1 MFRIINNNSLS
12 RWRNWDLGKL
22 AELTQAH
29 LAFTGRAQLFG
40 WCPKRLAFSGEA
52 TLRTTKLCSPQN
64 NMAYVIM
71 LDLYFNPV
79 RVVLL
84 SSSHRP
90 KTQGSERS
98 TDMSEELMEMEG
110 SLLTP
115 ASSAKRPSQSVP
127 VSQLELQIPP
137 LHFPL
142 HGYRRV

>member
-1 MFRIINNNSLS
+1 
-12 RWRNWDLGKL
+12 
-22 AELTQAH
+22 
-29 LAFTGRAQLFG
+29 
-40 WCPKRLAFSGEA
+40 
-52 TLRTTKLCSPQN
+52 
-64 NMAYVIM
+64 MAYVIM